1 MTPITNP
8 ILDIT
13 EFELPLDI
21 SYLFNNRKKTA
32 LEIGFGEGEFIT
44 KIGTD
49 FENWNFLGIEI
60 KYGRFKKA
68 VRKIQRAKLENVK
81 LIHIDAE
88 IAVEQIFEVNSF
100 DHIFINFPDPW
111 PKERH
116 KKHRLIS
123 RNFITNTWKI
133 MKKNALFEFTSDHS
147 EYIEHTIDSFK
158 MVNNFQKLDDLE
170 DSKHE
175 FANRP
180 LTKFEKEFIEEGR
193 NIKNLTYKKISL
205 TDHK

>member
-1 MTPITNP
+1 MTSITNP

-13 EFELPLDI
+13 EFDLPLDI
-21 SYLFNNRKKTA
+21 SHLFKNRKKTA
-32 LEIGFGEGEFIT
+32 LEIGFGEGEFINE
-44 KIGTD
+44 IGTD
-49 FENWNFLGIEI
+49 FNNWNFLGIEI

-68 VRKIQRAKLENVK
+68 VRKMQRANLENVK

-88 IAVEQIFEVNSF
+88 LAVEQIFEINSF

-123 RNFITNTWKI
+123 REFIINTWKI
-133 MKKNALFEFTSDHS
+133 MKENALFEFTSDHF
-147 EYIEHTIDSFK
+147 EYIEHTIDNFK
-158 MVNNFQKLDDLE
+158 MLNNFQKVDDSE
-170 DSKHE
+170 KMKYE
-175 FANRP
+175 FVNRP

-193 NIKNLTYKKISL
+193 NIYTLLYRKISL
-205 TDHK
+205 TDQK